1 MYSNVA
7 LLAMDAN
14 DVDKELKDAFQS
26 LEKCEELHKTGELKA
41 LGMNYPE
48 VASNIYVEC
57 AQLYRRLADIC
68 DAYSAR
74 LDEMH

>member
-26 LEKCEELHKTGELKA
+26 LEKYQELSRTGELNA
-41 LGMNYPE
+41 LGKSYPK
-48 VASNIYVEC
+48 VASDIYVEC

-74 LDEMH
+74 LDEMN